1 MKPFLFFCHS
11 QVLQPWAGEVDWP
24 ALGCE
29 CYSLVWI
36 RPPDGQSHQHYTEH
50 REVILQNKEGKQN
63 LGRPTDCEKKQCDY
77 VLLKRCLW
85 WQWEDEVEG
94 IWINLD

>member
-1 MKPFLFFCHS
+1 MSHS
-11 QVLQPWAGEVDWP
+11 LIWT
-24 ALGCE
+24 
-29 CYSLVWI
+29 
-36 RPPDGQSHQHYTEH
+36 RPLDGQSHQYCAQ
-50 REVILQNKEGKQN
+50 RGEVILQREEGKRN
-63 LGRPTDCEKKQCDY
+63 IGRPADYEKKQCDY